1 MISVGQTIGNYML
14 TAKLGEG
21 GMGVVYLAEHPVI
34 GRRVA
39 MKAIHP
45 ELSRNPEVVSRF
57 VTEAKS
63 VNQIGNEHIV
73 DIHDFGTTADGEFYF
88 IMEFLQGEALS
99 DCLKNN
105 APMDTSR
112 ALGIAAQVADALA
125 SSHEHGIIHRD
136 LKPENIF
143 LITKGHVHDF
153 VKVLDFGL
161 AKLTQS
167 DDKVSHKTRT
177 GSVMGTPYYM
187 APEQCEGKAAVDH
200 RADIYSLGVILFEM
214 VTGKVPFGGEGYG
227 EIIVKHMTAAVPPPR
242 AINPLLPASVEAI
255 ILRALAKPR
264 EARFQTMGE
273 FGAALADP
281 EAYAASVVGVAAQG
295 ASLPMPPMPTV
306 IEAGAVP
313 DDQAN
318 SVSGQVVFG
327 GPDKNLGERPVPLP
341 STFRHATGELLDDD
355 IPLARPKRSRTGI
368 FVLGAA
374 AAGVALAVFLFTQN
388 GSSGIA
394 RRSAEKSAP
403 TAVPPAPKKVRL
415 GLKSEPPGAEVLR
428 KDTSEKLGVTPFTAE
443 LPASDTPIDFLFK
456 KESFQ
461 ERVESFV
468 PSESGQLAVVL
479 APSLAPALP
488 IPEPASPRAEA
499 APEAKPGKAPPPAR
513 RKSTP
518 VRKRPGHAMDE
529 DGVLAPSL

>member
-45 ELSRNPEVVSRF
+45 ELSRSPEVVSRF

-73 DIHDFGTTADGEFYF
+73 DIHDFGTTPDGDFYF

-99 DCLKNN
+99 DRLKRES
-105 APMDTSR
+105 PMDVGR
-112 ALGIAAQVADALA
+112 ALAIAAQVADALGA
-125 SSHEHGIIHRD
+125 SHEHGIIHRD

-143 LITKGHVHDF
+143 LITKSHVPDF

-187 APEQCEGKAAVDH
+187 APEQCEGKASVDH

-227 EIIVKHMTAAVPPPR
+227 EIIVKHMTAAVPLPR
-242 AINPLLPASVEAI
+242 AINPLLPASVESI
-255 ILRALAKPR
+255 ILRALAKSR
-264 EARFQTMGE
+264 EARFQTMAE
-273 FGAALADP
+273 LGAALANP
-281 EAYAASVVGVAAQG
+281 EVYAASVPSVASEG
-295 ASLPMPPMPTV
+295 ASSPMPTV
-306 IEAGAVP
+306 TEARAVP
-313 DDQAN
+313 DDRASGVGGQA
-318 SVSGQVVFG
+318 VFA
-327 GPDKNLGERPVPLP
+327 GPDPNLGERPVPLP
-341 STFRHATGELLDDD
+341 STFRHATGELLYDDS
-355 IPLARPKRSRTGI
+355 PLTRPKRRRTGL

-374 AAGVALAVFLFTQN
+374 VVGVALAAFLFTQN
-388 GSSGIA
+388 RS
-394 RRSAEKSAP
+394 RRIDSASVEKAAA
-403 TAVPPAPKKVRL
+403 TAVPHAPKKVQVDF
-415 GLKSEPPGAEVLR
+415 KSEPPGAEVLR
-428 KDTSEKLGVTPFTAE
+428 KDTSEKLGITPFTVE
-443 LPASDTPIDFLFK
+443 LSATDTPIEFLFK
-456 KESFQ
+456 KNSFQ
-461 ERVESFV
+461 ETTESFV
-468 PSESGQLAVVL
+468 ASESGQLAVVL
-479 APSLAPALP
+479 TAVPPT
-488 IPEPASPRAEA
+488 PEPARPQAEA
-499 APEAKPGKAPPPAR
+499 TPEAKPAKAASPAR
-513 RKSTP
+513 RKPTP
-518 VRKRPGHAMDE
+518 ARKHTGHAIDE
-529 DGVLAPSL
+529 DGVLAPSF